1 MHHPRRVMR
10 ETMPTSY
17 AYIKGAP
24 GLGPVQGPCIRRT
37 PRSWPRSP
45 AQLCGSP
52 QYLERPSPHTSS
64 LGSIKASHSRAPHS
78 RSAAAAVGVPRVPHS
93 TLRRGPG
100 TAGFGDPGTQATRP
114 RWLPPAR
121 LLLPRATGLQNY
133 SFPRCH
139 GNFLLLIRTKRPPLL
154 APVVGP

>member
-114 RWLPPAR
+114 LWLPPAR

>member
-24 GLGPVQGPCIRRT
+24 GLGPVQDPCIRRT

-78 RSAAAAVGVPRVPHS
+78 RSAAAAVGTEGASLHAASRS
-93 TLRRGPG
+93 RDCRLRGIQGRRRPDRGG
-100 TAGFGDPGTQATRP
+100 S
-114 RWLPPAR
+114 R
-121 LLLPRATGLQNY
+121 LLDSSCPA
-133 SFPRCH
+133 
-139 GNFLLLIRTKRPPLL
+139 LLGCKTTHFR
-154 APVVGP
+154 VVTETFCSL

>member
-17 AYIKGAP
+17 ACIKGAL
-24 GLGPVQGPCIRRT
+24 GLGPVQGPCIRRI

-52 QYLERPSPHTSS
+52 QYLARPSPHTSS

-78 RSAAAAVGVPRVPHS
+78 RSAAAAVGVPRVPRS
-93 TLRRGPG
+93 TLRRGPR

-114 RWLPPAR
+114 RWLPSAR
-121 LLLPRATGLQNY
+121 LLLPA
-133 SFPRCH
+133 
-139 GNFLLLIRTKRPPLL
+139 LLGCKTTHFR
-154 APVVGP
+154 VVTETFCSL